1 MYPALPTSLEFGGGA
16 EVMAGRARLPTA
28 PTSTSGNASG
38 LSSLSTEGAEDRRN
52 MFRARATESPLRV
65 TTPTSDL
72 SRQNSD
78 HYRRPGQRSKTWTV
92 GGTQR
97 RPKGGAGVH
106 PSDHPISKTISLA
119 LSATSSRCRRELGA
133 ARTRGYS
140 ANRRVGACPSEL
152 ALHYSCGSE

>member
-1 MYPALPTSLEFGGGA
+1 
-16 EVMAGRARLPTA
+16 
-28 PTSTSGNASG
+28 
-38 LSSLSTEGAEDRRN
+38 

-97 RPKGGAGVH
+97 RPTGGAGVH

-140 ANRRVGACPSEL
+140 ANRRVGACPSSWRSTTPAVRSRSYKASTL
-152 ALHYSCGSE
+152 SRVPRSAQ